1 MAKASQTWIHQIY
14 IITILHVHFD
24 SMQRQTSS
32 LTSICSMHL
41 YYSWTTLWSIIHTKL
56 IVRFLPQ
63 ATMQRHRINFIIY
76 TCMIIVKDSVKY
88 QTLLLCPITPL
99 SKKKKGLR
107 SAAIS
112 LPDSETLCHREQK
125 VLGTNKTQTAKI
137 SPRVLLSTKAK
148 TQVHLDQTLKALVKP
163 HHC

>member
-1 MAKASQTWIHQIY
+1 
-14 IITILHVHFD
+14 
-24 SMQRQTSS
+24 
-32 LTSICSMHL
+32 
-41 YYSWTTLWSIIHTKL
+41 
-56 IVRFLPQ
+56 
-63 ATMQRHRINFIIY
+63 
-76 TCMIIVKDSVKY
+76 MIIVKDSVKY

-125 VLGTNKTQTAKI
+125 VLDTNKTRTAKI

>member
-1 MAKASQTWIHQIY
+1 
-14 IITILHVHFD
+14 
-24 SMQRQTSS
+24 
-32 LTSICSMHL
+32 
-41 YYSWTTLWSIIHTKL
+41 
-56 IVRFLPQ
+56 
-63 ATMQRHRINFIIY
+63 
-76 TCMIIVKDSVKY
+76 MIIVKDSVKY

-99 SKKKKGLR
+99 SKKKKKGLR

-125 VLGTNKTQTAKI
+125 VLGTNKTRTAKI